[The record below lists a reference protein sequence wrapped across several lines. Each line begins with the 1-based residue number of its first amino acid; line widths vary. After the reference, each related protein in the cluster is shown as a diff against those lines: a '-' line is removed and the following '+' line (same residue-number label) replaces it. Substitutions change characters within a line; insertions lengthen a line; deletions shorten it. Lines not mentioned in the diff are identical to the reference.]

1 MKKFT
6 LLALVFTLGVAAS
19 FAYLTQ
25 KESVSLGVAKS
36 PVWTENS
43 PPMTPSQAISDIQVF
58 VKIAAKLKPT
68 VVNINTSQT
77 IKVGSPLEGFENDEF
92 FKQFFDDFF
101 GRQFPKHPKD
111 FKQQS
116 LGSGFIISK
125 EGYIITNN
133 HVIEKADEIKVKLK
147 ETDKKSYDAKVIG
160 KDKRTDIALIKID
173 PKEIDLPVAPLGDSD
188 KLEVGEWV
196 AAIGHP
202 FGYGHTVSHGIVS
215 AKERLFGEGT
225 THPYNDFIQTDASIN
240 LGNSGGPLINIQGEV
255 IGVNVATDARAQ
267 GIIGFA
273 IPINVAKNILPQLME
288 KGHAVRGFI
297 GIQWYELTEDLVK
310 YLKLTKGQ
318 EGVVVAE
325 VVKGEPADLAGLQ
338 VYDVIIEF
346 NGKPIKSGRD
356 LLQEVGKAPVGKASS
371 LKVLREGKEK
381 TFSVTPIER
390 KDEDEDRAKKEKS
403 SKEKKEDK
411 PKLGLQVED
420 LKNYPGL
427 KEKLELSS
435 GVVVTDVEEES
446 PAQKAG
452 FEKGDIIVEVD
463 KQKVGDISDFKNSVS
478 KFKKGN
484 SYLFK
489 VLRERELKL
498 IVIEVP

>member
-1 MKKFT
+1 MKK
-6 LLALVFTLGVAAS
+6 LALVFLVFVMGAAAS
-19 FAYLTQ
+19 FAYLYQ
-25 KESVSLGVAKS
+25 KDNFSPLIAKS

-43 PPMTPSQAISDIQVF
+43 PSIPPSQDVSDIQIF
-58 VKIAAKLKPT
+58 VKISEKLNPT
-68 VVNINTSQT
+68 VVNIHTSQT
-77 IKVGSPLEGFENDEF
+77 VKTVSPFEGFENDEF
-92 FKQFFDDFF
+92 FRRFFDDFF
-101 GRQFPKHPKD
+101 GRQMPRHPKN

-133 HVIEKADEIKVKLK
+133 HVIEKADEIKVKLT

-160 KDKRTDIALIKID
+160 SDKRTDIALLKID
-173 PKEIDLPVAPLGDSD
+173 PKGIDLPIAPLGDSE
-188 KLEVGEWV
+188 KIRVGEWV

-273 IPINVAKNILPQLME
+273 IPINVAKNIIPQLME

-325 VVKGEPADLAGLQ
+325 VVKGEPADLAGLK
-338 VYDVIIEF
+338 VYDVITEF

-356 LLQEVGKAPVGKASS
+356 LLQEVGKAQVGKSVS

-381 TFSVTPIER
+381 TFTVTPIER
-390 KDEDEDRAKKEKS
+390 KDEDE
-403 SKEKKEDK
+403 
-411 PKLGLQVED
+411 
-420 LKNYPGL
+420 
-427 KEKLELSS
+427 
-435 GVVVTDVEEES
+435 
-446 PAQKAG
+446 
-452 FEKGDIIVEVD
+452 
-463 KQKVGDISDFKNSVS
+463 
-478 KFKKGN
+478 
-484 SYLFK
+484 
-489 VLRERELKL
+489 
-498 IVIEVP
+498 

>member
-1 MKKFT
+1 MKKFA
-6 LLALVFTLGVAAS
+6 LIFLVFAMGAAAS
-19 FAYLTQ
+19 FVYLYQ
-25 KESVSLGVAKS
+25 KDKLSPLIAKS

-43 PPMTPSQAISDIQVF
+43 PSIPPSQGVSDIQIF
-58 VKIAAKLKPT
+58 VKIAEKLNPT

-77 IKVGSPLEGFENDEF
+77 VKTASPFEGFENDEF
-92 FKQFFDDFF
+92 FRRFFDDFF
-101 GRQFPKHPKD
+101 GRQMPKHPKN

-133 HVIEKADEIKVKLK
+133 HVIEKADEIKVKLN

-160 KDKRTDIALIKID
+160 SDKRTDIALIKID
-173 PKEIDLPVAPLGDSD
+173 PKGIDLPVAPLGDSE
-188 KLEVGEWV
+188 KIRVGEWV
-196 AAIGHP
+196 VAIGHP
-202 FGYGHTVSHGIVS
+202 FGYGHTVSNGIVS

-225 THPYNDFIQTDASIN
+225 SHPYNDFIQTNASIN

-273 IPINVAKNILPQLME
+273 IPINVAKNIIPQLME

-325 VVKGEPADLAGLQ
+325 VVKGEPADLAGLK
-338 VYDVIIEF
+338 VYDVITEF

-356 LLQEVGKAPVGKASS
+356 LLQEVGKAPVGKSVS
-371 LKVLREGKEK
+371 LKILREGKEK

-390 KDEDEDRAKKEKS
+390 KDEDEDRTKKEKDP
-403 SKEKKEDK
+403 KDKKEDK
-411 PKLGLQVED
+411 PKLGLQIED

-427 KEKLELSS
+427 REKLEISS
-435 GVVVTDVEEES
+435 GVVVTDVTEAS
-446 PAQKAG
+446 PAEKAG

-463 KQKVGDISDFKNSVS
+463 KQKVSDASDFKNSIS